1 MNSLDSFGGF
11 GTADRRST
19 GTARGSTRAAAR
31 QRPRL
36 PGGNAQS
43 ATSESPIGTAA
54 EPRPMN
60 VVVDARWTRT
70 DQHDGIS
77 RYGASLIEA
86 LHHLHPVTM
95 LIHDE
100 RQLRLLP
107 SGVAHVKVNSP
118 FSPRELWLSHTLN
131 RLGADV
137 VFSPLQVIGGFRRD
151 YRLVLTLHDLIY
163 YRHPQP
169 PGFLPLPVR
178 AAWRLYH
185 KAFWPQRVMLNRAD
199 AVVTVS
205 DTTRKLIAAHRLTRR
220 PVTVV
225 HNAPSAPPED
235 SPNSSPQD
243 CAANGRGHSAEGD
256 LGSGPDREST
266 GGPRELVY
274 MGSFMPYKN
283 VETLIAG
290 MALLPEYRLHLVS
303 RIAPERE
310 AELRALLPPG
320 VDVVFWRGIGESD
333 YRALLGR
340 ASALVTASRDE
351 GFGLPIIEA
360 MNAGTPVVCSDLEIF
375 HEVTGGHARFFDPGS
390 SKGFATAVREVEDLG
405 TRADLV
411 AAARGQSAKFS
422 WANSAERLLELMRD
436 LVR

>member
-1 MNSLDSFGGF
+1 MNG
-11 GTADRRST
+11 
-19 GTARGSTRAAAR
+19 RGKEGS
-31 QRPRL
+31 
-36 PGGNAQS
+36 
-43 ATSESPIGTAA
+43 GTAA
-54 EPRPMN
+54 PRSGAAGSRTMN
-60 VVVDARWTRT
+60 VLVDARWTRT

-107 SGVAHVKVNSP
+107 SGVPHVKVNSP
-118 FSPRELWLSHTLN
+118 FSPRELWLSRTLN

-163 YRHPQP
+163 YQHPQP

-205 DTTRKLIAAHRLTRR
+205 ETTRKLIAVHRLTRR

-225 HNAPSAPPED
+225 HNAPSPPPED
-235 SPNSSPQD
+235 D
-243 CAANGRGHSAEGD
+243 GLDGA
-256 LGSGPDREST
+256 GSGAAQRQP

-290 MALLPEYRLHLVS
+290 MALLPGYRLHLVS
-303 RIAPERE
+303 RIAPARE
-310 AELRALLPPG
+310 AELRAQLPPD
-320 VDVVFWRGIGESD
+320 VDVIFWQGISESD
-333 YRALLGR
+333 YQALLGR

-390 SKGFATAVREVEDLG
+390 SKDFATAVRAVEDSR

-411 AAARGQSAKFS
+411 AAARGQAAKFT
-422 WANSAERLLELMRD
+422 WGNSAERLLELMRD

>member
-1 MNSLDSFGGF
+1 MTSLDRDGGS
-11 GTADRRST
+11 AAENWRSSSVT
-19 GTARGSTRAAAR
+19 SDSPNRAA
-31 QRPRL
+31 
-36 PGGNAQS
+36 S
-43 ATSESPIGTAA
+43 AAG
-54 EPRPMN
+54 PMN

-107 SGVAHVKVNSP
+107 SGVPHLKVNSP
-118 FSPRELWLSHTLN
+118 FSPRELWLSRTLN

-137 VFSPLQVIGGFRRD
+137 VFSPLQVIGGFRRN

-178 AAWRLYH
+178 VAWRAYH

-225 HNAPSAPPED
+225 HNAPSPLPED
-235 SPNSSPQD
+235 S
-243 CAANGRGHSAEGD
+243 AADRGEKGAEPGAV
-256 LGSGPDREST
+256 RESM

-310 AELRALLPPG
+310 AELRAQLPPG

-333 YRALLGR
+333 YQELLGR

-375 HEVTGGHARFFDPGS
+375 HEVTGGHAKFFEPGS
-390 SKGFATAVREVEDLG
+390 AKDFATAVREVADPRA
-405 TRADLV
+405 RADLV
-411 AAARGQSAKFS
+411 AAARGQAAKFS
-422 WANSAERLLELMRD
+422 WANSAERLLELLRD